1 MAHKPVY
8 STRRLFIMKLLQ
20 VVLVLLFVAV
30 IAAKV
35 QHKRQSSLN
44 VLAQVQSAIPSKRSR
59 SSQQTAED
67 VLNNFYRN
75 VLTTQT
81 EAVQKVLDIEAELTA
96 FGESID
102 YWCWENNALALE
114 STVRWIGVGYSVCLD
129 KLDTSVA
136 ELLAEVN
143 SRNHDQEGDLSQYH
157 VFTLFRKRNI
167 ISNPEAIGNHIASI
181 DFGITKDIPELD
193 GDLSAFENDLNEIL
207 TAYSECLT
215 HKFTS
220 QQGVFDNI
228 LKTST
233 LCADIDGKH

>member
-1 MAHKPVY
+1 MAHKSAY

-30 IAAKV
+30 ITAQV
-35 QHKRQSSLN
+35 PHKRQSSLN

-59 SSQQTAED
+59 SNQQTAED

-96 FGESID
+96 FGESIE
-102 YWCWENNALALE
+102 YWCWQNNVLALE
-114 STVRWIGVGYSVCLD
+114 STVKWIGLGYSVCLD

-157 VFTLFRKRNI
+157 VFALFRKRNI
-167 ISNPEAIGNHIASI
+167 ISNPEAIGNNIASI
-181 DFGITKDIPELD
+181 DFDITKDIPELD
-193 GDLSAFENDLNEIL
+193 GELSAFENDLNEIL

-215 HKFTS
+215 QKFTS
-220 QQGVFDNI
+220 RQGDFDNI
-228 LKTST
+228 LMTSK
-233 LCADIDGKH
+233 LCADID